1 MPMPCLRL
9 SWFRYRPRRPGIL
22 PAPHRLRGRVRT
34 GWLVAAVLLL
44 CAVAAAVW
52 WWRGPA
58 ARPAAAPVAAG
69 PGAGTGAA
77 GPGARRAPGAQVQPI
92 SADTVRRQDVRVLVN
107 AIGTVAARN
116 TAVVRAKADG
126 ELKAIRFKEGDTVQ
140 AGQLLA
146 EIDPRNYQAALAQ
159 AQGALARD
167 QALLRNAQLDL
178 QRYQDLLAQDSI
190 ARQQV
195 DTQAALVRQT
205 QGTVQTDQAQVDAA
219 KLQLSY
225 TRVTAPIPGRLG
237 LRQAD
242 LGNVV
247 RAADTTG
254 IVTITQVQPIHA
266 LFSIPEASLPR
277 VVARLRAGAAMPV
290 ELWDRDQKTRL
301 ATGRLETV
309 DNAIDTT
316 TGTIKAKATFA
327 NADGSLFPNQ
337 FANVRLQVD
346 TLPGVLTVPTTAVQ
360 RGTQGT
366 YVYAVKDDS
375 TVSLRKV
382 RLGTTD
388 GDRVSV
394 QGELQEGERVVTD
407 GADRLREGA
416 PVAVIAPDAA
426 TRADQAVQESAQGP
440 RGGRRNLPP
449 ELAAKVQAMSPEERR
464 AFFRQMRERQQQ
476 GATPGGPGAP
486 GTPAAAPAP
495 GGTAAPATAPATAPA
510 GSPAAAPAAPA
521 AR

>member
-1 MPMPCLRL
+1 MSCPRL
-9 SWFRYRPRRPGIL
+9 PWFRCRPRRHGTL
-22 PAPHRLRGRVRT
+22 PARHALRGRVRPL
-34 GWLVAAVLLL
+34 GLVVAVVLL

-52 WWRGPA
+52 WWRGQA
-58 ARPAAAPVAAG
+58 ARQAAAPVAAG
-69 PGAGTGAA
+69 TGAGAG

-92 SADTVRRQDVRVLVN
+92 SADPVRRQDVRVLVH

-126 ELKAIRFKEGDTVQ
+126 ELKAIRFKEGDMVR

-167 QALLRNAQLDL
+167 RALLRNAQLDL

-219 KLQLSY
+219 RLQLSY
-225 TRVTAPIPGRLG
+225 TRVTAPISGRLG

-254 IVTITQVQPIHA
+254 IVTITQVRPIHA

-290 ELWDRDQKTRL
+290 ELWDRDQKTLL

-309 DNAIDTT
+309 DNAIDTA

-327 NADGSLFPNQ
+327 NTDGSLFPNQ

-366 YVYAVKDDS
+366 YVYAVKDDG

-382 RLGTTD
+382 LLGTTD
-388 GDRVSV
+388 GDRISV
-394 QGELQEGERVVTD
+394 QGALQEGERVVTD

-416 PVAVIAPDAA
+416 QVAVIAPDAA
-426 TRADQAVQESAQGP
+426 ARADQAVQASAQGP

-476 GATPGGPGAP
+476 GAAPGGPGAP

-495 GGTAAPATAPATAPA
+495 GGTAAPAAAPATAPA